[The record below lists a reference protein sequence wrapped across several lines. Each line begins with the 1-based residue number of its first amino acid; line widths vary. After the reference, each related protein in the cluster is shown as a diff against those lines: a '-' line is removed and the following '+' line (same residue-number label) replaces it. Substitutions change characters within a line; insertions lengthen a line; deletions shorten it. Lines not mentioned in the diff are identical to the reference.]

1 MKVGP
6 ILSDMDGSEANARL
20 VMPDGFI
27 FKDGAIVNAADGH
40 VHGPGLDFSYGM
52 SSAFIAEVA
61 YNA

>member
-1 MKVGP
+1 
-6 ILSDMDGSEANARL
+6 MDGSEANARL

-27 FKDGAIVNAADGH
+27 FKDGTIVNVDEGQ
-40 VHGPGLDFSYGM
+40 VHGAGLDFTYSN